1 MKTNLLSS
9 RAVFLMAISCRLT
22 LHPAPA
28 RAGVIVD
35 GPWAGSIRQKF
46 PFL

>member
-9 RAVFLMAISCRLT
+9 RAVLLMAISCRLA
-22 LHPAPA
+22 LHLAPA

-35 GPWAGSIRQKF
+35 DTWADSIRHKF
-46 PFL
+46 PVF